1 MPWPIVPAP
10 ITAIVSIVSEPLSGL
25 LIVQKTG
32 LKRFKT
38 LEPHGSTTP
47 ITVVILYAPP
57 KGYTAEKILM
67 DNNTIKRDV
76 VIIGSGPAGL
86 TAAIYTARASL
97 KPLLVD
103 APVDAEKQTAPGGQL
118 MITTDVE
125 NYPGFSEGIDGP
137 ELMHEFRK
145 QAERFGTEFL
155 ETWITDVDLSE
166 RPFQLY
172 TNTHTISTQT
182 LIIATGASAK
192 WLGIPGE
199 AKIPDGFGG
208 HGVSACATC
217 DGPLPAFR
225 NKVLVVV
232 GGGDTAMEEA
242 TFLTRYAAK
251 VYVIHRRDRLR
262 ASKIMQEK
270 AFANDKIEFI
280 WDTAV
285 KEIVGTQEHGVTG
298 VRLRHLKNGK
308 EREFPC
314 AGVFVAIGHRPNT
327 DLFKGQLEMDEVGYL
342 KTSGHS
348 TATNIPG
355 VFAGGD
361 GEDSFSRQAVT
372 AAGTG
377 CMSAIDAERFLDHLP
392 VTMPTGEE
400 VTMEG
405 EHITADRQA
414 IITP

>member
-1 MPWPIVPAP
+1 MAN
-10 ITAIVSIVSEPLSGL
+10 E
-25 LIVQKTG
+25 
-32 LKRFKT
+32 
-38 LEPHGSTTP
+38 
-47 ITVVILYAPP
+47 
-57 KGYTAEKILM
+57 
-67 DNNTIKRDV
+67 TIKRDV

-97 KPLLVD
+97 KPLLID
-103 APVDAEKQTAPGGQL
+103 APADADKQTAPGGQL

-125 NYPGFSEGIDGP
+125 NYPGFADGIQGP
-137 ELMHEFRK
+137 ELMVEFRK

-155 ETWITDVDLSE
+155 ETWITEVDLSE

-172 TNTHTISTQT
+172 TKSQTISTET

-199 AKIPDGFGG
+199 AKVPDGYGG
-208 HGVSACATC
+208 NGVSACATC

-251 VYVIHRRDRLR
+251 VYVVHRRDRLR

-270 AFANDKIEFI
+270 AFRNEKIEFI
-280 WDTAV
+280 WDTGV
-285 KEIVGTQEHGVTG
+285 QEILGTQEDGVTG
-298 VRLRHLKNGK
+298 VYLKNLKTGE
-308 EREFPC
+308 ERVFPC
-314 AGVFVAIGHRPNT
+314 AGVFVAIGHKPNT
-327 DLFKGQLEMDEVGYL
+327 DLFKGQLDMDDVGYL

-355 VFAGGD
+355 VFACGD
-361 GEDSFSRQAVT
+361 VQDSVYRQAVT
-372 AAGTG
+372 AAGSG

-392 VTMPTGEE
+392 VAMPDGEE
-400 VTMEG
+400 VTDEG
-405 EHITADRQA
+405 EHITADHKA
-414 IITP
+414 IITPDGHLIPNEEPVEDLVADQEDQSKTIESSF